1 MVGTDTTTN
10 NISTTRLQG
19 VLSPWSLSHYYEF
32 IFCVC
37 SDNQQILSN
46 KKLNESKVESINYM
60 KKKAL
65 GLIEN
70 SVKTN
75 GFIKIFVIFLE

>member
-19 VLSPWSLSHYYEF
+19 VLSPWSLSDYFEF

-46 KKLNESKVESINYM
+46 KKLNESKVERNYM

-65 GLIEN
+65 SLIEN